1 MQVSCKVS
9 YSVLVYVERQGV
21 QLERFFE
28 QFDTPVELFKDP
40 SSKVDVPEMEAFLD
54 SVADFLNVSNRSQ
67 FFREVGQNNFELRA
81 WGVLDSVLKM
91 VESPKEIFAQPDRFL
106 SYFLTPHPELSLE
119 KHSDHQLTFQFLRQP
134 GAGNVMAYLM
144 GAVEGL
150 PRYMGMPPA
159 KITQVGDLS
168 YDVVWYDDQ
177 ESLFDEQEK
186 KRRQFHPEIVHSVMQ
201 SLQEHQSHIT
211 QAAPVSGSPQ
221 HIASEAFEKM
231 VAVEVEKRLE
241 SWIKKQEE
249 FDQSFYKIK
258 NDFYKM
264 YDYFTRAQQIITLV
278 SPTARKASVREAM
291 RRVDWEF
298 VQKEFP
304 KMVESACDSIL
315 AMQNAFHMTVE
326 QNTIKESEEVPKTPT
341 NLNELIDNV
350 LEGLSFEE
358 KSLKIDRNL
367 HLDREVL
374 IDEPS
379 FAKALGEIFQ
389 SSVANSSKDAEVKVV
404 TRSTGSKVQI
414 EISDSGLGFSD
425 EKLEKIFDQE
435 ADYNLKRTQEII
447 KQHRGQISVSSRQ
460 GEGSTYLIEFPS

>member
-9 YSVLVYVERQGV
+9 YSVLVYVERQGA
-21 QLERFFE
+21 QMDRFFE
-28 QFDTPVELFKDP
+28 QFDTPVELFKDL
-40 SSKVDVPEMEAFLD
+40 SGKVDVPEMEAFLD
-54 SVADFLNVSNRSQ
+54 SVADFLQVKNKSQ
-67 FFREVGQNNFELRA
+67 FFREVGQTNFDLRA

-91 VESPKEIFAQPDRFL
+91 VESPREIFNQPDRFL

-119 KHSDHQLTFQFLRQP
+119 KHSDHHITFHFAQQP
-134 GAGNVMAYLM
+134 KAGNLMAYLI

-159 KITQVGDLS
+159 KIGQMDDLS

-186 KRRQFHPEIVHSVMQ
+186 KRRQFHPEIVQSVMQ
-201 SLQEHQSHIT
+201 SLQEHQKTADIVPSDGV
-211 QAAPVSGSPQ
+211 APS
-221 HIASEAFEKM
+221 IASEAFEKM

-241 SWIKKQEE
+241 SWIQKQDE
-249 FDQSFYKIK
+249 FDQSFFKIK

-264 YDYFTRAQQIITLV
+264 YDYFTRAQQIITLI

-291 RRVDWEF
+291 RRVDWEY

-304 KMVESACDSIL
+304 NMVESACDSIL
-315 AMQNAFHMTVE
+315 AMQDAFHMTVE
-326 QNTIKESEEVPKTPT
+326 QNKVKEEAAETKTPT
-341 NLNELIDNV
+341 NLNELIDDV

-367 HLDREVL
+367 HLDKDVAV
-374 IDEPS
+374 DAQG
-379 FAKALGEIFQ
+379 FATALGEIFE
-389 SSVANSSKDAEVKVV
+389 SSVANSNKGAEMKVV
-404 TRSTGSKVQI
+404 TRSAGSKIQI

-425 EKLEKIFDQE
+425 EKLEKIFDQ
-435 ADYNLKRTQEII
+435 DTNYNLKRTQEII
-447 KQHRGQISVSSRQ
+447 KRHRGQISISSRQ